1 MLALS
6 DDHLLP
12 PPFDDFDFPPLVFPP
27 LPLFEDGGGLF
38 VLDLA
43 LLLVKMGLVGPLV
56 VGTGMSEDTGGIV
69 GTVTMG
75 DAEGVR
81 VGSSV
86 RSVRLQ
92 VVQGRKQAM
101 LHRGQIPGCH
111 LHMNLKEEEVER

>member
-1 MLALS
+1 MLAFS

-27 LPLFEDGGGLF
+27 LPLFEDGGGLC

-81 VGSSV
+81 VGSFV
-86 RSVRLQ
+86 RGEMVGESK
-92 VVQGRKQAM
+92 GSA
-101 LHRGQIPGCH
+101 GQNAGHAPPRSGP
-111 LHMNLKEEEVER
+111 